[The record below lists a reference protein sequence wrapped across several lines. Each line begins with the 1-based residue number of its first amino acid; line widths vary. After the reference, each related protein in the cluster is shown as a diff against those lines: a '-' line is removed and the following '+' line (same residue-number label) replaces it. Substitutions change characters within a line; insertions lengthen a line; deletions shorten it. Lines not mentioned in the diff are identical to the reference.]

1 MDKYEA
7 RLAAETASICEV
19 DGIRYYAIGVQYMRT
34 SRNRM
39 QHSIILHD
47 LRANSVTSAKMEDT
61 TVVRWNFPPDLVAQT
76 LEKYRSGG

>member
-1 MDKYEA
+1 MDKHEA

-19 DGIRYYAIGVQYMRT
+19 YGIMYYAEGVQYSRT

-39 QHSIILHD
+39 QYSIILHD
-47 LRANSVTSAKMEDT
+47 LRANSITIARIDDV